1 MLVTRSWRTLL
12 EKTMTNTKTTRFP
25 QPPDFRGVDT
35 AVILPVAN
43 SQSLTDN
50 VELSV
55 FSKGEIFVS

>member
-1 MLVTRSWRTLL
+1 
-12 EKTMTNTKTTRFP
+12 MTNTKTTRFP